1 MEEKLLTIKAAIAAV
16 FSALGVFL
24 GWKGIMA
31 LVWLVL
37 MALDWITGTAAAR
50 KNGTWKSST
59 ARDGAWHK
67 AGSFLVI
74 LVAFMADFILSVM
87 LPHIPVLNVAWPE
100 MLAPLVLAW
109 YILTELGSIL
119 ENAIKLGAPV
129 PVWIVKI
136 FDATLK
142 MVENVGAE
150 ALETLG
156 ENVLSG
162 ANAPTPDTAADPQP
176 TPEEVSTAE

>member
-1 MEEKLLTIKAAIAAV
+1 MNETTITAKAAITAFFAT
-16 FSALGVFL
+16 LGAIL

-31 LVWLVL
+31 LTWVAL
-37 MALDWITGTAAAR
+37 MAMDWITGTAAAR

-67 AGSFLVI
+67 AGSIIVI
-74 LVAFMADFILSVM
+74 CLAFIADFIIGIM
-87 LPHIPVLNVAWPE
+87 LPHIPVLNISWPE
-100 MLAPLVLAW
+100 FLAPVVLAW

-129 PVWIVKI
+129 PEWIVKI

-142 MVENVGAE
+142 MAD
-150 ALETLG
+150 TLG
-156 ENVLSG
+156 DRL
-162 ANAPTPDTAADPQP
+162 ADSQLMKAVTDESPNKEK
-176 TPEEVSTAE
+176 EE